1 MMIYYENNK
10 NVVIKAVE
18 KKEWKWGLVVYKEI
32 EGKIGEIKRL
42 RKG

>member
-18 KKEWKWGLVVYKEI
+18 KKKEN
-32 EGKIGEIKRL
+32 EDWLCTKK
-42 RKG
+42 